1 MILLLDKN
9 EELTRSIDCYDIT
22 RTRELNGENTLE
34 IESNEEIIEGDRVL
48 FKDDLNKWNEYIIS
62 SVDIERD
69 NEVRYIAYGE
79 DSSYELFYTYVD
91 DLKPRDENAKTLLSR
106 LLEDTR
112 FEVGFVE
119 DVGNIST
126 NFYHTNVRNCIYRI
140 VEILGCDIDY
150 TIKVEDNKIVGRY
163 VNLYKKIGSNNG
175 KRFTYKKDLNNIKK
189 TIDYSNICSKLYG
202 YGKGE
207 EIVEDDY
214 DITTDNSE
222 KESKYGRRINFADV
236 NGGKKYVENN
246 DTRLKYGIG
255 IERKHLESIFVAE
268 DCEDKEELLR
278 LTKEELEKRSRP
290 KISYDINVEDI
301 SKYQDMGGIVEGVG
315 LGDEVLISDK
325 SINEKVLTRVI
336 KIVDHP
342 FTGEDIDITLG
353 NYFINL
359 ADNLAELEKLRQ
371 LIERREKLLGE
382 EIKRLATMTN
392 KGFLRS
398 VTDLLNK
405 ELNDTDG
412 FVYFIPDKGIRI
424 YNKPIDAN
432 PTKCI
437 ELGGGHLRI
446 ANKKLANGEFDFTTF
461 GTGDGFTASL
471 IVAGILKGGK
481 VEFDLENGTFLI
493 GESKEKFSMLWD
505 GETLKLRNVD
515 IDLSNNY
522 QIGEIN
528 DKIEENTDNFNN
540 SIVSLDDKF
549 GTSITGLD
557 TKLTGLSTSVD
568 TKFLEATE
576 DVDNK
581 LDELD
586 GSFDTKI
593 SNITGEIESV
603 RQDFKVGQGEFKSTI
618 NTKIKDL
625 TADVE
630 VNFKDVNKRIAG
642 NVTGIAN
649 LDSKIEQTESS
660 ITQSVS
666 NQIKAVNDKI
676 DDETDGVRSY
686 VQKNYSTKTQ
696 TADLISDEIGSVK
709 EVITSTDGATR
720 KYIKENYSTTLQTA
734 DLISDEIGCVKK
746 LITDGDDSVKT
757 YLQKNYSTTLQ
768 TNKKISNEIGSVKKL
783 ITSTDGATRKHIKEN
798 YSTTLQTNE
807 KISSEIK
814 SLKSYVDTVDSD
826 KTSFM
831 LEHFSTKIQTDRM
844 IENRVGSIDNRL
856 FVAES
861 DIRQTADKIESK
873 VSSSEAKSIF
883 RQEADK
889 FTFKASQIDFI
900 DSNVN
905 IRGQL
910 RNKGERYS
918 YITEKYESVDVYI
931 NNGGIDF
938 YRKNLKE
945 SSICGVGG
953 AGGLQIEGKSVSIG
967 SFSEDWYKGSQFIN
981 IDENGINMDGKVTFN
996 SNDVVF
1002 NSLEASVISIGVFDI
1017 LAESNHL
1024 VVRDNVKDKVKRL
1037 FIELDW

>member
-34 IESNEEIIEGDRVL
+34 TESSEEILEGDRVL
-48 FKDDLNKWNEYIIS
+48 FKDDLSKWNEYIIS

-69 NEVRYIAYGE
+69 NEVKYIAYGE

-91 DLKPRDENAKTLLSR
+91 DLKPRDESAKNLLGR

-126 NFYHTNVRNCIYRI
+126 NFYHTNVRNCIYRM

-150 TIKVEDNKIVGRY
+150 TIKVEDNKIVGRH

-189 TIDYSNICSKLYG
+189 TVDYSNICSKLYG

-214 DITTDNSE
+214 DITADNSE
-222 KESKYGRRINFADV
+222 KDPKYGRRINFADV

-255 IERKHLESIFVAE
+255 VERKHLESIFIAE
-268 DCEDKEELLR
+268 DCEDKKELLR
-278 LTKEELEKRSRP
+278 LTKEELERRSRP

-315 LGDEVLISDK
+315 LGDEVLISDNT
-325 SINEKVLTRVI
+325 INEKVLTRVI

-446 ANKKLANGEFDFTTF
+446 ANKKLPNGEFDFTTF

-493 GESKEKFSMLWD
+493 GESKEKYSMLWD
-505 GETLKLRNVD
+505 GKVLRLRNVD

-522 QIGEIN
+522 QISEIN
-528 DKIEENTDNFNN
+528 DKIEKNTNNFNN
-540 SIVSLDDKF
+540 SIVNLDD
-549 GTSITGLD
+549 
-557 TKLTGLSTSVD
+557 KLTGLSSSVD
-568 TKFLEATE
+568 TRFTEAAKDT
-576 DVDNK
+576 DSK
-581 LDELD
+581 IGELS

-603 RQDFKVGQGEFKSTI
+603 RQDFKVGQGEFRSEI
-618 NTKIKDL
+618 NTQIGNL
-625 TADVE
+625 TANVE
-630 VNFKDVNKRIAG
+630 LNFKDVNERIAG
-642 NVTGIAN
+642 NVSGIAK

-666 NQIKAVNDKI
+666 NQIAAVNDKI
-676 DDETDGVRSY
+676 SKESTGIRTY
-686 VQKNYSTKTQ
+686 VQDNYSTKTQ
-696 TADLISDEIGSVK
+696 TADKISSEISSVK
-709 EVITSTDGATR
+709 KIIA
-720 KYIKENYSTTLQTA
+720 
-734 DLISDEIGCVKK
+734 
-746 LITDGDDSVKT
+746 DGDKGVKT
-757 YLQKNYSTTLQ
+757 YLQN
-768 TNKKISNEIGSVKKL
+768 
-783 ITSTDGATRKHIKEN
+783 N

-807 KISSEIK
+807 KIANEVKSVKSYTDDKDRNTRNYISNNYSTTTQTSRMIDSKVNSFDSRLGRAESRITQTSDKIDSEIK
-814 SLKSYVDTVDSD
+814 VVKQSA
-826 KTSFM
+826 
-831 LEHFSTKIQTDRM
+831 
-844 IENRVGSIDNRL
+844 IDNYKAL
-856 FVAES
+856 TTK
-861 DIRQTADKIESK
+861 IRQTEDSINTK
-873 VSSSEAKSIF
+873 VTSGEARSIF
-883 RQEADK
+883 RQEARS
-889 FTFKASQIDFI
+889 FTFDADQVNFNSDVNVRGTFTAEGNANVFWGLGSDRTWRTRTVKI
-900 DSNVN
+900 DSGSITFKDSN
-905 IRGQL
+905 GSQL
-910 RNKGERYS
+910 AEITTRASGKGLVLSEGL
-918 YITEKYESVDVYI
+918 T
-931 NNGGIDF
+931 
-938 YRKNLKE
+938 
-945 SSICGVGG
+945 
-953 AGGLQIEGKSVSIG
+953 AWGGLEALTLRVNRIKIGDWDIYAIDKDTSTILSFTNTHGKA
-967 SFSEDWYKGSQFIN
+967 F
-981 IDENGINMDGKVTFN
+981 
-996 SNDVVF
+996 
-1002 NSLEASVISIGVFDI
+1002 VFDSKSGYG
-1017 LAESNHL
+1017 E
-1024 VVRDNVKDKVKRL
+1024 
-1037 FIELDW
+1037 W

>member
-34 IESNEEIIEGDRVL
+34 IESNEEIIEGDRIL

-91 DLKPRDENAKTLLSR
+91 DLKPRDESAKNLLGR

-126 NFYHTNVRNCIYRI
+126 NFYHTNVRNCIYRV
-140 VEILGCDIDY
+140 VEILGCDISYD
-150 TIKVEDNKIVGRY
+150 IKVEDNKIVGRY
-163 VNLYKKIGSNNG
+163 VNLHKKMGSNNG

-214 DITTDNSE
+214 DITVDNSE

-255 IERKHLESIFVAE
+255 VERKHLESIFVVE

-278 LTKEELEKRSRP
+278 LTKEELKRRSKP

-325 SINEKVLTRVI
+325 TINEKVLTRVI

-505 GETLKLRNVD
+505 GKTLKLRNVD

-528 DKIEENTDNFNN
+528 DKIEENTSSFNN
-540 SIVSLDDKF
+540 SIVSLDDKFNTSITSLDDKFNTSITSLDDKF

-557 TKLTGLSTSVD
+557 TKLTGLSSSVD
-568 TKFLEATE
+568 TKFLEAAE
-576 DVDNK
+576 DTDSK
-581 LDELD
+581 IGELGD
-586 GSFDTKI
+586 SFDTKI
-593 SNITGEIESV
+593 SNITGQIESV
-603 RQDFKVGQGEFKSTI
+603 QQDFTVGQGEFESAI
-618 NTKIKDL
+618 NTQIGNL

-676 DDETDGVRSY
+676 DDETDGVMSY

-709 EVITSTDGATR
+709 KVITNTDGATR
-720 KYIKENYSTTLQTA
+720 KYIKENYSTTLQTN
-734 DLISDEIGCVKK
+734 E
-746 LITDGDDSVKT
+746 
-757 YLQKNYSTTLQ
+757 
-768 TNKKISNEIGSVKKL
+768 KISNEIKSVKTQ
-783 ITSTDGATRKHIKEN
+783 ITNTDNATRKYVKEN

-814 SLKSYVDTVDSD
+814 SVKSYVDTVDSNRA
-826 KTSFM
+826 SFM
-831 LEHFSTKIQTDRM
+831 AKYFSTKIQTDRM
-844 IENRVGSIDNRL
+844 IEDRVGSIDTRL

-861 DIRQTADKIESK
+861 DILQTADKIESR
-873 VSSSEAKSIF
+873 VTSSEARSIF

-889 FTFKASQIDFI
+889 FTFDADQVNFNSDVTIHGNFYTKGRNSYGDIYTELYNGGLEFEQ
-900 DSNVN
+900 DSRGNV
-905 IRGQL
+905 IGR
-910 RNKGERYS
+910 
-918 YITEKYESVDVYI
+918 ITADGSGLYI
-931 NNGGIDF
+931 NAPERIMI
-938 YRKNLKE
+938 K
-945 SSICGVGG
+945 CGQSFIKMEPH
-953 AGGLQIEGKSVSIG
+953 AMSIG
-967 SFSEDWYKGSQFIN
+967 CWGGE
-981 IDENGINMDGKVTFN
+981 
-996 SNDVVF
+996 VVVHNF
-1002 NSLEASVISIGVFDI
+1002 VDPRV
-1017 LAESNHL
+1017 
-1024 VVRDNVKDKVKRL
+1024 
-1037 FIELDW
+1037 

>member
-34 IESNEEIIEGDRVL
+34 IESSEEIIEGDRVL

-62 SVDIERD
+62 SVDVERD
-69 NEVRYIAYGE
+69 DEVRYRAYGE

-91 DLKPRDENAKTLLSR
+91 DLKPRDENAKTLLGR

-126 NFYHTNVRNCIYRI
+126 NFYHTNVRNCIYRMI
-140 VEILGCDIDY
+140 EILGCDISYD
-150 TIKVEDNKIVGRY
+150 IKVKDNKIVGRY

-246 DTRLKYGIG
+246 DTRIKYGIG
-255 IERKHLESIFVAE
+255 IERKHLESIFVVE

-278 LTKEELEKRSRP
+278 LTKEELEKRSKP

-301 SKYQDMGGIVEGVG
+301 SKYQDMGGIVEGVD

-325 SINEKVLTRVI
+325 SIDEKVLTRVI
-336 KIVDHP
+336 KIIDHP

-424 YNKPIDAN
+424 YNKPIDAD

-493 GESKEKFSMLWD
+493 GESKEKYSMLWD
-505 GETLKLRNVD
+505 GKVLRLRNVD

-522 QIGEIN
+522 QIGEIS
-528 DKIEENTDNFNN
+528 DAIEENASSFNN
-540 SIVSLDDKF
+540 SIINLDDKFNTSITSLDDKF
-549 GTSITGLD
+549 GTSIAGLD
-557 TKLTGLSTSVD
+557 TKLTGLSSSVD
-568 TKFLEATE
+568 TRFTEAAE
-576 DVDNK
+576 DTDSK
-581 LDELD
+581 IGELT

-593 SNITGEIESV
+593 SNITGQIESV
-603 RQDFKVGQGEFKSTI
+603 QQDLEVGQGNFKSSI

-709 EVITSTDGATR
+709 KVITNTDNATR
-720 KYIKENYSTTLQTA
+720 KY
-734 DLISDEIGCVKK
+734 V
-746 LITDGDDSVKT
+746 
-757 YLQKNYSTTLQ
+757 
-768 TNKKISNEIGSVKKL
+768 
-783 ITSTDGATRKHIKEN
+783 KEN

-807 KISSEIK
+807 KITSEIN
-814 SLKSYVDTVDSD
+814 SLESYVDTVDSNRA
-826 KTSFM
+826 SFM
-831 LEHFSTKIQTDRM
+831 TKYFSTKIQTDRM
-844 IENRVGSIDNRL
+844 IEDRVGSIDNRL

-861 DIRQTADKIESK
+861 DIRQTADKIESR
-873 VSSSEAKSIF
+873 VTSNEARSIF

-889 FTFKASQIDFI
+889 FTFKASQIDF
-900 DSNVN
+900 DSMVN

-910 RNKGERYS
+910 RSRGERYS
-918 YITEKYESVDVYI
+918 YITEKYDSADVYI

-938 YRKNLKE
+938 YRNNLKE
-945 SSICGVGG
+945 SSISGVAR

-967 SFSEDWYKGSQFIN
+967 SFSKDWYKGSQFIN
-981 IDENGINMDGKVTFN
+981 IDENGINMDGEVTFN
-996 SNDVVF
+996 SNNVVF
-1002 NSLEASVISIGVFDI
+1002 KNLEASVISIGVFDI
-1017 LAESNHL
+1017 WAESNHL
-1024 VVRDNVKDKVKRL
+1024 VVRDNVKDKLKRL
-1037 FIELDW
+1037 FVELDW

>member
-91 DLKPRDENAKTLLSR
+91 DLKPRDENAKKLLGR

-119 DVGNIST
+119 DVGNISI

-140 VEILGCDIDY
+140 VEILGCDISYD
-150 TIKVEDNKIVGRY
+150 IKVEDNKIVGRY

-528 DKIEENTDNFNN
+528 DAIEENNNNFNN
-540 SIVSLDDKF
+540 SIINLDDKI
-549 GTSITGLD
+549 G
-557 TKLTGLSTSVD
+557 GLSSSVD
-568 TKFLEATE
+568 ERFTKTSE
-576 DVDNK
+576 DTDSK
-581 LDELD
+581 IDELS
-586 GSFDTKI
+586 GGFDTKI

-709 EVITSTDGATR
+709 KVITNTDDATR
-720 KYIKENYSTTLQTA
+720 KYISENYSTTLQTNKK
-734 DLISDEIGCVKK
+734 ISNEIGSVKK

-768 TNKKISNEIGSVKKL
+768 TNKKISNEIGSVKKV
-783 ITSTDGATRKHIKEN
+783 ITNTDDATRKYIKEN

-814 SLKSYVDTVDSD
+814 SLESYVDTVDSNRA
-826 KTSFM
+826 SFM
-831 LEHFSTKIQTDRM
+831 TKYFSTKIQTDRM
-844 IENRVGSIDNRL
+844 IEDRVGSIDNRL
-856 FVAES
+856 FIAES
-861 DIRQTADKIESK
+861 AITQTDSKIESR
-873 VSSSEAKSIF
+873 VTSSEARSIF

-889 FTFKASQIDFI
+889 FTFKASQIDF
-900 DSNVN
+900 DSMVN

-910 RNKGERYS
+910 RSRGERYS
-918 YITEKYESVDVYI
+918 YITEKYDSADVYI

-938 YRKNLKE
+938 YRNNLKE
-945 SSICGVGG
+945 SSISGVAR

-967 SFSEDWYKGSQFIN
+967 SFSKDWYKGSQFIN
-981 IDENGINMDGKVTFN
+981 IDENGINMDGEVTFN
-996 SNDVVF
+996 SNNVVF
-1002 NSLEASVISIGVFDI
+1002 KNLEASVISIGVFDI
-1017 LAESNHL
+1017 WAESNHL
-1024 VVRDNVKDKVKRL
+1024 VVRDNVKDRVKRL
-1037 FIELDW
+1037 FIDLDW